1 MREKIRLSNDQ
12 GTQEKVRVQFEFTP
26 EALAR
31 LEALKLVTDAST
43 RAEVVRNALRL
54 YEWFV
59 NQAKADNTIMSV
71 DEGGRVASQFKARLL
86 MG

>member
-1 MREKIRLSNDQ
+1 MREKIRQDQ
-12 GTQEKVRVQFEFTP
+12 GSGTQEKIRVQFEFTP
-26 EALAR
+26 DAAAR

-43 RAEVVRNALRL
+43 KAEVVRNALRL

-71 DEGGRVASQFKARLL
+71 DENGHVASQFKARLL
-86 MG
+86 LG